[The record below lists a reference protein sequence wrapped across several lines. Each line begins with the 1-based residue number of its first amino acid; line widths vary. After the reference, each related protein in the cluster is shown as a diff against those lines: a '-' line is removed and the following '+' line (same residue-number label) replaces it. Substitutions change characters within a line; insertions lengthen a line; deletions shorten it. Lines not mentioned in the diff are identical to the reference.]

1 MLRTDLIAP
10 IAVLMQRHA
19 DARGEKIAYQDAKR
33 SVTYA
38 DLLTRTGNLAGHLAD
53 LDIAAGDSVA
63 ILLPNSVDWIEACFA
78 TTRAGAVS
86 VPISYESSEPEIL
99 YRLNDASCRMLVT
112 TDEKYELVARL
123 QAQAPDLATIVL
135 TDRGPKRGQGH
146 RFSDL
151 AKSTAKS
158 RPRDPIGIDEAAYI
172 VYTSGTTGRAKG
184 VLLTV
189 RGMLWVTAAC
199 WAPICGLSDKD
210 SVLSPLPL
218 FHSYALNLSLLSIL
232 ATGASEYIMERFS
245 TAETLGLLKTGA
257 YTLMPGVPTMYHYL
271 LQRAREEEA
280 GKPRPRSLFSR
291 PKPQAAAPK
300 LPTLRLCISAGAIMP
315 ATLNRE
321 FEEFF
326 SVPLLDGYGI
336 TETSTMVTMNWPTG
350 GRVLGSCGIPLPGLA
365 VRIIDPTSGKDAPL
379 GKEGELFVRGP
390 NVVLGYH
397 NKPAE
402 TEAALQEGW
411 YRTGDLAKSDANGFL
426 TITGRLKELIIRGG
440 QNIAPAEI
448 EEAVNKFAPVL
459 DSAVVG
465 VPHEHLGEVP
475 ALFVVPRPGMT
486 IDAGALLEHCATQL
500 SAYKVPQS
508 VHVIAEIPRTG
519 SGKIIRF
526 RLREILNVSI
536 GSRS

>member
-10 IAVLMQRHA
+10 IAVLMQRQA
-19 DARGEKIAYQDAKR
+19 DARGAKSAYQDAKR
-33 SVTYA
+33 AVTYA
-38 DLLTRTGNLAGHLAD
+38 DLLRRTGYLAAHLAD
-53 LDIAAGDSVA
+53 LNIGIGETVA
-63 ILLPNSVDWIEACFA
+63 ILLPNSVDWIEASFA

-99 YRLNDASCRMLVT
+99 YRLNDAACRAIIT
-112 TDEKYELVARL
+112 TDEKYQLIARL
-123 QAQAPDLATIVL
+123 RANAPSLATIVL
-135 TDRGPKRGQGH
+135 TDRGGSRGDGL
-146 RFSDL
+146 RFSEL
-151 AKSTAKS
+151 TNSTGKS
-158 RPRDPIGIDEAAYI
+158 RPRDPTNIDDAAYI

-210 SVLSPLPL
+210 RVLSPLPL
-218 FHSYALNLSLLSIL
+218 FHSYALNLSVLAIL
-232 ATGASEYIMERFS
+232 ATGASAYIMEEFS
-245 TAETLGLLKTGA
+245 TAAALVMLKTGA

-280 GKPRPRSLFSR
+280 SKPTQGPPFARAMAQPS
-291 PKPQAAAPK
+291 APK
-300 LPTLRLCISAGAIMP
+300 LPMVRMCISAGAIMP

-336 TETSTMVTMNWPTG
+336 TETSTMVTMNWPVG
-350 GRVLGSCGIPLPGLA
+350 GRVLGSCGIPVPALA
-365 VRIIDPTSGKDAPL
+365 VRIVDPASGNDVPL
-379 GKEGELFVRGP
+379 GTEGELIVRGP
-390 NVVLGYH
+390 NVMLGYH

-402 TEAALQEGW
+402 TEAALRDGW
-411 YRTGDLAKSDANGFL
+411 YRTGDLARSDVNGFL

-448 EEAVNKFAPVL
+448 EEAVNTFPAVL

-465 VPHEHLGEVP
+465 LAHEHLGEVP
-475 ALFVVPRPGMT
+475 ALFVVARPGAT
-486 IDAGALLEHCATQL
+486 IDRDALLNHCATQL
-500 SAYKVPQS
+500 SAYKIPQS
-508 VHVIAEIPRTG
+508 VHVIAKIPRTG

-526 RLREILNVSI
+526 KLREILN
-536 GSRS
+536 GRR

>member
-19 DARGEKIAYQDAKR
+19 GERGAKIAYRDAKR

-38 DLLTRTGNLAGHLAD
+38 DLLARTGNLAGHLAD
-53 LDIAAGDSVA
+53 LGIEAGESIA
-63 ILLPNSVDWIEACFA
+63 ILLPNSVDWIEACLA

-99 YRLNDASCRMLVT
+99 YRLKDAACRAIVT
-112 TDEKYELVARL
+112 TDEKHDLVARL
-123 QAQAPDLATIVL
+123 RSEVPSLATIVL
-135 TDRGPKRGQGH
+135 TDRGARRGEGL

-151 AKSTAKS
+151 AKRSPKS
-158 RPRDPIGIDEAAYI
+158 RPRDLASIDDAAYI

-184 VLLTV
+184 VVLTV
-189 RGMLWVTAAC
+189 RSMLWVTAAC

-218 FHSYALNLSLLSIL
+218 FHSYALNLSVLSIL
-232 ATGASEYIMERFS
+232 AAGASEYIMEKFS
-245 TAETLGLLKTGA
+245 TAEVLERLRTGA

-271 LQRAREEEA
+271 LQRSREEEA

-291 PKPQAAAPK
+291 PKPQVAAPK
-300 LPTLRLCISAGAIMP
+300 LPMVRMFISAGAIMP

-336 TETSTMVTMNWPTG
+336 TETSTMVTMNWPVG

-365 VRIIDPTSGKDAPL
+365 VRIIDPASGKDAPP
-379 GKEGELFVRGP
+379 GTEGELIVRGP
-390 NVVLGYH
+390 NVMLGYH
-397 NKPAE
+397 EKPAE
-402 TEAALQEGW
+402 TEAAVREGW
-411 YRTGDLAKSDANGFL
+411 YRTGDLARSDVNGFL

-448 EEAVNKFAPVL
+448 EEAVNKFPSVL

-465 VPHEHLGEVP
+465 VPHQHLGEVP
-475 ALFVVPRPGMT
+475 ALFVVPRPGTT
-486 IDAGALLEHCATQL
+486 IDADALLEHCAAQL
-500 SAYKVPQS
+500 SAYKVPLS

-526 RLREILNVSI
+526 KLREILN
-536 GSRS
+536 GKN